1 MRALNLFSD
10 KSNHDKIYNDNGLN
24 TEGVYGY
31 RRKIQIY
38 RKRILNKKCHNSQ
51 RQGLVLNFLKKSM
64 EGASISKKKVDV
76 RKVLVRSPPSTGQK
90 PRVHS
95 ALDGRYT
102 TNSP

>member
-1 MRALNLFSD
+1 MCVLNLFSD

-51 RQGLVLNFLKKSM
+51 RQGLVLIFF
-64 EGASISKKKVDV
+64 
-76 RKVLVRSPPSTGQK
+76 
-90 PRVHS
+90 
-95 ALDGRYT
+95 
-102 TNSP
+102 